1 MKAAALR
8 MTLAALLLATV
19 VSKTHAPRVES
30 NLDAGVL
37 ATLAHYGLSPQHR
50 VAEQD
55 SALPSS
61 IYFEAP
67 GCDGAVQVMPIQ
79 LNLQEAPLLS
89 SVGAPNYDRHFIYL
103 DRSWQHPDRLGMRL
117 VWLKYKALSLLGLSP
132 YVPTTLALLVAEPHG
147 CEAAE
152 MIDWR
157 TVWQQQ
163 NLKPVPG

>member
-1 MKAAALR
+1 MKATALR
-8 MTLAALLLATV
+8 MVFAALLLATV
-19 VSKTHAPRVES
+19 ISKTHAPRIER

-37 ATLAHYGLSPQHR
+37 ATLAHYGLSPR
-50 VAEQD
+50 RRAAEQD

-61 IYFEAP
+61 IYFDAP

-89 SVGAPNYDRHFIYL
+89 SVGAPDYDRLIIYL
-103 DRSWQHPDRLGMRL
+103 DRSWRDPDRLGMRL

-152 MIDWR
+152 TIDWR
-157 TVWQQQ
+157 TVWLQE
-163 NLKPVPG
+163 NLNPVPG